1 MGDQCRDRA
10 SSSMTLPPRLR
21 RSAPALVVFGVV
33 LVLLVLFH
41 RPLLSAAASLWIVDS
56 SEFERVDLVL
66 IPGGSFD
73 TRPFGAADLFLAGR
87 AERLGVFKTEKM
99 PTVEMGLRP
108 DDHEICLAVLDRLK
122 VPREAILTLGDGV
135 TSTWDEVAVTRE
147 WCLEHQPRSVAIVTE
162 LFPSRRVRYAYEKG
176 LGDLP
181 IEIHV
186 VALPALGY
194 TATDWWRHEKGLIDF
209 QNEVVK
215 WVYYRAR

>member
-1 MGDQCRDRA
+1 
-10 SSSMTLPPRLR
+10 MTLPPRLR

-56 SEFERVDLVL
+56 SDFERVDLVL

-73 TRPFGAADLFLAGR
+73 T
-87 AERLGVFKTEKM
+87 RLGVFKTEKM

-162 LFPSRRVRYAYEKG
+162 LFPSRRVRYAYKKG

-215 WVYYRAR
+215 WVYYRVR

>member
-1 MGDQCRDRA
+1 
-10 SSSMTLPPRLR
+10 MTLRPSLR
-21 RSAPALVVFGVV
+21 RAALVLLVFGVV
-33 LVLLVLFH
+33 LVLLAFFH
-41 RPLLSAAASLWIVDS
+41 RPILAAAASAWIVDS
-56 SEFERVDLVL
+56 PGFERVDLVL

-73 TRPFGAADLFLAGR
+73 TRPFGAGELFHEGR

-122 VPREAILTLGDGV
+122 VPRDAVLTLGDGV
-135 TSTWDEVAVTRE
+135 TSTWDEVAVTRA
-147 WCLEHQPRSVAIVTE
+147 WCLEHQPRSIAIVTE

-181 IEIHV
+181 VEIHV
-186 VALPALGY
+186 VALPAIGY
-194 TATDWWRHEKGLIDF
+194 TAADWWRHEKGLIDF

-215 WVYYRAR
+215 WVYYRVR